1 MVGVIA
7 CESSGTFFL
16 CPLGFAN
23 GQPIYYFSLVR
34 KRIQLVSITNLLEE
48 NKFIF
53 IWIFPFEIV

>member
-1 MVGVIA
+1 MGLFR
-7 CESSGTFFL
+7 FFFI

-34 KRIQLVSITNLLEE
+34 KRIQLVSITNRLEK